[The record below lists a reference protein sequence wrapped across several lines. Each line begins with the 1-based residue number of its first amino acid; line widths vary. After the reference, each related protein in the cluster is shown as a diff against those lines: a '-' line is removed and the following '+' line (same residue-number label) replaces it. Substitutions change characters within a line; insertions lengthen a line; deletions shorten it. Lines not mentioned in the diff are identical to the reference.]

1 MFRSRSPY
9 RDARTC
15 FGLWSLRSVTGWPR
29 RITSQKLLESSQ
41 PKSQQIC
48 QIKIQP
54 DEISGRRRPHPY
66 HRQREHYH
74 QWYFFCVRQ
83 KRGRER
89 HAKFSL
95 ALSNLRFRSERMEKS
110 VAKDD
115 GNVTHRAPS
124 LTHSLLRDILNSI
137 WKNYKIKLTWLCV
150 LPFSRSGADSLS
162 ISLAAVAEKAN
173 KGARRKKNNGKCLL
187 IRFRRRRRHLVY
199 LWREKKVWIG
209 EKYKLYEW

>member
-1 MFRSRSPY
+1 MFRSRSPHL
-9 RDARTC
+9 DVKFC
-15 FGLWSLRSVTGWPR
+15 FGLWGLRSVR
-29 RITSQKLLESSQ
+29 RSTPKDNKSKASRKLSTQKPANLPNQNPTWRNIGAASPSSLS
-41 PKSQQIC
+41 PAARTLPSMI
-48 QIKIQP
+48 
-54 DEISGRRRPHPY
+54 
-66 HRQREHYH
+66 
-74 QWYFFCVRQ
+74 FFLRAT

-124 LTHSLLRDILNSI
+124 RTHSLLRDILNSI

-162 ISLAAVAEKAN
+162 ISLAAAAEKAN
-173 KGARRKKNNGKCLL
+173 KGARRKKITENV
-187 IRFRRRRRHLVY
+187 F
-199 LWREKKVWIG
+199 W
-209 EKYKLYEW
+209 